1 MILPFLTVIS
11 NPNAGGDC
19 QFFEIPNWRRDMT
32 HIFKEFLSN
41 EDGASTVDMTMLTAA
56 LVGLSLSVATL
67 VSTGVEVS
75 SGDIQ
80 TILLAQDTGPA
91 F

>member
-1 MILPFLTVIS
+1 
-11 NPNAGGDC
+11 
-19 QFFEIPNWRRDMT
+19 MT